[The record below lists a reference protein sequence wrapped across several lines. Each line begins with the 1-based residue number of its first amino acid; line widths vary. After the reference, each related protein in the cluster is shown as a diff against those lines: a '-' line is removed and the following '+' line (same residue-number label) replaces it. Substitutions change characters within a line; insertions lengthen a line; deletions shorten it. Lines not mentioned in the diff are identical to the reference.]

1 MKPAPTILLV
11 DDHRLVMDG
20 LRGLLE
26 GHGLTVVGTAS
37 NGAEALELAHAVRP
51 DLVLLDVHMPG
62 PSGLDVGAQL
72 KAELPSIRIVILSMH
87 NSASLVRQVKQLGL
101 DGYLLKNVGAQ
112 ELLTALHAVL
122 AGVPWFPGLGDAD
135 RTQRDDP
142 GDQLTTREMEVL
154 RCIAQGASN
163 KGISD
168 QLGITPRTVETHR
181 KNINQKLGTT
191 KVSELVH
198 VAQRLGLV

>member
-1 MKPAPTILLV
+1 MKQSPTILLV

-20 LRGLLE
+20 LRAVLE
-26 GHGLTVVGTAS
+26 GHGMKVVGTAS
-37 NGAEALELAHAVRP
+37 HGAEALAIARRAHP

-62 PSGLDVGAQL
+62 PSGLEVGVQL
-72 KAELPSIRIVILSMH
+72 KAERPDIRVVILSMH
-87 NSASLVRQVKQLGL
+87 NSAALVRQVKQRGL
-101 DGYLLKNVGAQ
+101 DGYLLKNVSAE

-122 AGVPWFPGLGDAD
+122 GGALWFPGLEEAD
-135 RTQRDDP
+135 RSQRDDP
-142 GDQLTTREMEVL
+142 AQQLTPREMEVL

-163 KGISD
+163 QDMSD

-181 KNINQKLGTT
+181 KNLNQKLGTT
-191 KVSELVH
+191 KVSDLVH